1 MKSILII
8 GLGRFGRHM
17 AQKFYEQGNDVMAV
31 DIVEERVNAVL
42 PYVTNAQI
50 GDATDEMFLESLGV
64 DNYDLCV
71 VTIGD
76 HFQNSLEAT
85 ALLKDLGA
93 SYVLSRASRDVHAK
107 FLLRNGAD
115 EVIYTEKETAERLAV
130 KFGSDSIFNYIEL
143 NKDYS
148 IYEISVPDNWI
159 GKSIRQKNVRTKY
172 NISILATKIG
182 ETISPL
188 PHPDHIFSADE
199 LLMVLGKNEDVERLI
214 K

>member
-17 AQKFYEQGNDVMAV
+17 AKKFEKQGNDVMAV
-31 DIVEERVNAVL
+31 DIVEERVDAVL

-50 GDATDEMFLESLGV
+50 GDATNEVFMESLGV
-64 DNYDLCV
+64 ANYDLCV

-76 HFQNSLEAT
+76 NFQSSLEAT

-93 SYVLSRASRDVHAK
+93 PFILSRASRDVHAK

-130 KFGSDSIFNYIEL
+130 QFGSDNIFNYIKL
-143 NKDYS
+143 NSEYA
-148 IYEISVPDNWI
+148 IYEISTPQNWV
-159 GKSIRQKNVRTKY
+159 GKSILQKNVRSKY
-172 NISILATKIG
+172 NVSILATKRGDEIF
-182 ETISPL
+182 PL
-188 PHPDHIFSADE
+188 PHPDHIFSE
-199 LLMVLGKNEDVERLI
+199 SESLMVLGKDKDVERLI

>member
-8 GLGRFGRHM
+8 GIGRFGRHM
-17 AQKFYEQGNDVMAV
+17 AKKFEKQGNDVMAV
-31 DIVEERVNAVL
+31 DIVEERVDAVL

-50 GDATDEMFLESLGV
+50 GDATNEVFMESIGV
-64 DNYDLCV
+64 SNYDLCV

-76 HFQNSLEAT
+76 NFQSSLEAT

-93 SYVLSRASRDVHAK
+93 PFILSRASRDVHAK

-130 KFGSDSIFNYIEL
+130 QFGSDNIFNYIEL
-143 NKDYS
+143 NSEYA
-148 IYEISVPDNWI
+148 IYEISTPQNWV
-159 GKSIRQKNVRTKY
+159 GKSILQKNVRSKY
-172 NISILATKIG
+172 NVSILATKRGDEIF
-182 ETISPL
+182 PL
-188 PHPDHIFSADE
+188 PHPDHIFSE
-199 LLMVLGKNEDVERLI
+199 SESLMVLGKDKDVERLI

>member
-17 AQKFYEQGNDVMAV
+17 AKKFEKQGNDVMAV
-31 DIVEERVNAVL
+31 DIVEERVDAVL

-50 GDATDEMFLESLGV
+50 GDATNEVFMESLGV
-64 DNYDLCV
+64 SNYDLCV

-76 HFQNSLEAT
+76 NFQSSLEAT

-93 SYVLSRASRDVHAK
+93 PFILSRASRDVHAK

-130 KFGSDSIFNYIEL
+130 QFGSDNIFNYIEL
-143 NKDYS
+143 NSEYA
-148 IYEISVPDNWI
+148 IYEISTPQNWV
-159 GKSIRQKNVRTKY
+159 GKSILQKNVRSKY
-172 NISILATKIG
+172 NVSILATKRGDEIF
-182 ETISPL
+182 PL
-188 PHPDHIFSADE
+188 PPPDHIFSE
-199 LLMVLGKNEDVERLI
+199 SESLMVLGKDKDVERLI

>member
-31 DIVEERVNAVL
+31 DILEDRVNIVL

-50 GDATDEMFLESLGV
+50 GDATDEMFLDSLGI

-76 HFQNSLEAT
+76 NFQNSLETT

-93 SYVLSRASRDVHAK
+93 NYILSRASRDVHAK

-143 NKDYS
+143 NKDFS
-148 IYEISVPDNWI
+148 IWEIHFAKKCP
-159 GKSIRQKNVRTKY
+159 
-172 NISILATKIG
+172 
-182 ETISPL
+182 
-188 PHPDHIFSADE
+188 F
-199 LLMVLGKNEDVERLI
+199 
-214 K
+214 

>member
-17 AQKFYEQGNDVMAV
+17 AQKFNEQGNDVMAV

-64 DNYDLCV
+64 NDYDLCV

-115 EVIYTEKETAERLAV
+115 EVVYTEKETAERLAV

-143 NKDYS
+143 NNDYS
-148 IYEISVPDNWI
+148 IYEISVPDGWI
-159 GKSIRQKNVRTKY
+159 GKSIRQKNIRTKY
-172 NISILATKIG
+172 NISILATKTG

-188 PHPDHIFSADE
+188 PHPDHIFSSDE

>member
-17 AQKFYEQGNDVMAV
+17 AKKFEKQGNDVMAV
-31 DIVEERVNAVL
+31 DIVEERVDAVL

-50 GDATDEMFLESLGV
+50 GDATNEVFMESLGV
-64 DNYDLCV
+64 ANYDLCV

-76 HFQNSLEAT
+76 NFQSSLEAT

-93 SYVLSRASRDVHAK
+93 PFILSRASRDVHAK

-130 KFGSDSIFNYIEL
+130 QFGSDNIFNYIEL
-143 NKDYS
+143 NSEYA
-148 IYEISVPDNWI
+148 IYEISTPQNWV
-159 GKSIRQKNVRTKY
+159 GKSILKKNVRSKY
-172 NISILATKIG
+172 NVSILATKRGDEIF
-182 ETISPL
+182 PL
-188 PHPDHIFSADE
+188 PHPDHIFSE
-199 LLMVLGKNEDVERLI
+199 SESLMVLGKDKDVERLI

>member
-17 AQKFYEQGNDVMAV
+17 AKKFEKQGNDVMAV
-31 DIVEERVNAVL
+31 DIVEERVDAVL

-50 GDATDEMFLESLGV
+50 GDATNEVFMESLGV
-64 DNYDLCV
+64 ANYDLCV

-76 HFQNSLEAT
+76 NFQSSLEAT

-93 SYVLSRASRDVHAK
+93 SFILSRASRDVHAK

-130 KFGSDSIFNYIEL
+130 QFGSDNIFNYIEL
-143 NKDYS
+143 NSEYA
-148 IYEISVPDNWI
+148 IYEISTPQNWV
-159 GKSIRQKNVRTKY
+159 GKSILQKNVRSKY
-172 NISILATKIG
+172 NVSILATKRGDEIF
-182 ETISPL
+182 PL
-188 PHPDHIFSADE
+188 PHPDHIFSE
-199 LLMVLGKNEDVERLI
+199 SESLMVLGKDKDVERLI

>member
-1 MKSILII
+1 MKSILIV

-17 AQKFYEQGNDVMAV
+17 AQKFDEQGNEVMAV
-31 DIVEERVNAVL
+31 DIVEERVEAVL
-42 PYVTNAQI
+42 PYVTNGQI
-50 GDATDEMFLESLGV
+50 GDATNEVFVKSLGV

-76 HFQNSLEAT
+76 NFQNSLETT

-93 SYVLSRASRDVHAK
+93 NYVLSRAASDVQAK

-115 EVIYTEKETAERLAV
+115 EVVYTEKETAERLAV

-143 NKDYS
+143 NEDYS
-148 IYEISVPDNWI
+148 IYEIAVPEGWI
-159 GKSIRQKNVRTKY
+159 GKSILQKNVRSKY
-172 NISILATKIG
+172 NISILATKCGDEIF
-182 ETISPL
+182 PL
-188 PHPDHIFSADE
+188 PHPDHVFSAE
-199 LLMVLGKNEDVERLI
+199 ESLMVLGKNKDVERLI

>member
-1 MKSILII
+1 MKSILMI

-31 DIVEERVNAVL
+31 DIVEDRVNVVM
-42 PYVTNAQI
+42 PYVTNALI
-50 GDATDEMFLESLGV
+50 GDTTDEMFLRSLGV

-71 VTIGD
+71 VAIGD
-76 HFQNSLEAT
+76 NFQSSLETT

-93 SYVLSRASRDVHAK
+93 NYILSRASRDVHAK

-130 KFGSDSIFNYIEL
+130 KFGYDSIFNYIEL
-143 NKDYS
+143 NNDFS
-148 IYEISVPDNWI
+148 IYEISVPSGWV
-159 GKSIRQKNVRTKY
+159 GKSILEKNVRSKY
-172 NISILATKIG
+172 NISILATKVGDDIC
-182 ETISPL
+182 PL
-188 PHPDHIFSADE
+188 PHPDHVFTADE
-199 LLMVLGKNEDVERLI
+199 LLMVLGRNEDVERLI

>member
-17 AQKFYEQGNDVMAV
+17 AKKFEKQGNDVMAV
-31 DIVEERVNAVL
+31 DIVEERVDAVL

-50 GDATDEMFLESLGV
+50 GDATNEVFMESLGV
-64 DNYDLCV
+64 ANYDLCV

-76 HFQNSLEAT
+76 NFQSSLEAT

-93 SYVLSRASRDVHAK
+93 PFILSRASRDVHAK

-130 KFGSDSIFNYIEL
+130 QFGSDNIFNYIEL
-143 NKDYS
+143 NSEYA
-148 IYEISVPDNWI
+148 IYEISTPQNWV
-159 GKSIRQKNVRTKY
+159 GKSILQKNVRSKY
-172 NISILATKIG
+172 NVSILATKRGDEIF
-182 ETISPL
+182 PL
-188 PHPDHIFSADE
+188 PHPDHIFSE
-199 LLMVLGKNEDVERLI
+199 SESLMVLGKDKDVERLI